1 MGRSLKHLFWRYLGQ
16 RQCLPHPCL
25 RQMLPNAGL
34 GLVLLNACLRLV
46 LSHLS
51 FLLPVV
57 CCMPNGGGGLDW
69 WHDALAHA
77 LSAFFA
83 SCFLCLLR
91 RTPITAAMWRGT
103 EAPRLSAMATVALLP
118 PRLPFTSDFVAA
130 RVPLCDCHI
139 MSSQWAGY
147 LFVTVTAVA
156 VCSVTQEATALEALQ
171 PHCTAVCGH
180 VSLYTLIVALHP
192 QCRAVC

>member
-1 MGRSLKHLFWRYLGQ
+1 VARDLEESPWQVWHADDVGALLGLLRLLAVGRSLKHLFWRYLGQ

-83 SCFLCLLR
+83 SCFLCLL
-91 RTPITAAMWRGT
+91 
-103 EAPRLSAMATVALLP
+103 LSLP
-118 PRLPFTSDFVAA
+118 PAPHANHCCYVEGDRSSETECHGHRRPSSASP
-130 RVPLCDCHI
+130 PLH
-139 MSSQWAGY
+139 
-147 LFVTVTAVA
+147 F
-156 VCSVTQEATALEALQ
+156 
-171 PHCTAVCGH
+171 
-180 VSLYTLIVALHP
+180 
-192 QCRAVC
+192 